1 MSARGIVKLILA
13 DDHALFRDGFVLLL
27 KQLEADAEVVTAAS
41 FEEAMARAS
50 EHPDAH
56 LLLLDLNMPGMRGLA
71 SVEQMLQA
79 FQALPVVILS
89 ASESREEMEALLAAG
104 ASGFIP
110 KSSSSQVMLSAIKL
124 ILAGGVYLPAQMLGG
139 GPAAGQTAHSA
150 QGGKAHG
157 PLTDRQLDV
166 LRLLAEGKSN
176 KHICRD
182 LNLGEGTVKVHIA
195 AIFRALN
202 VNNRTEAALEARRL
216 GLI

>member
-1 MSARGIVKLILA
+1 MKIILA

-41 FEEAMARAS
+41 FEEAMTRAR
-50 EHPDAH
+50 EHPDAA
-56 LLLLDLNMPGMRGLA
+56 LMLLDLNMPGMRGLA
-71 SVEQMLQA
+71 SVQEVLQT

-110 KSSSSQVMLSAIKL
+110 KSSSSQVMLSALRL
-124 ILAGGVYLPAQMLGG
+124 ILAGGVYLPSQILGG
-139 GPAAGQTAHSA
+139 GPAAGQAATSQQA
-150 QGGKAHG
+150 GKAHSL
-157 PLTDRQLDV
+157 LTERQLDV

-176 KHICRD
+176 KHICRE

-195 AIFRALN
+195 AIFRALD
-202 VNNRTEAALEARRL
+202 VNNRTEAAMEARRL